1 MGSLG
6 APANAPIAL
15 WLSPVSNLAGVSRHI
30 IDVARAGLPG
40 WRLVVAA
47 PRGPLLDEL
56 RALGCPVIP
65 FEVDRPVRESVAE
78 LRAIVRTLS
87 PVIVHSHLAK
97 ADFLAAMAA
106 PGLPTTLVSTEHH
119 VPEEPTVFH
128 GSRAKASLR
137 QIAHHTRIR
146 RFAHLIAVSD
156 STKRDMLRHW
166 RPTAPIT
173 VVKNGVDRPTEA
185 TTRSP
190 GLRVLSLTRL
200 APEKNLPMTLR
211 AFAEVVRDHPDATL
225 TVAGSGERDTETHL
239 RSLARSLG
247 VDDAVTFTG
256 FVDPVRAIAEHDVLV
271 QPSLA
276 DNLSYT
282 LLDAVASGMGVVAS
296 DIGGNPEI
304 LPEHA
309 LVPVHGDASANDRF
323 LAQRIVEQ
331 GTDLNRRPPLPEDIP
346 TVAQMAERIT
356 DVYAAVGQRP
366 FAAPR
371 FEQPTSVTTPSV
383 SVVTAFYKND
393 ATYGAQ
399 LDALVAQRDA
409 PPFEVVV
416 ADNEG
421 SATLPQLVERYRD
434 RLDIRIVPAADV
446 VGQCHARNV
455 GVRAARADVVALCD
469 ADDVVG
475 PRWVRALYDAVREGD
490 VLATGPMRLDVI
502 NPEHVLAA
510 KARIEGYPEVPRPRL
525 QGPFPFLGHHV
536 FATGCDLGLRRSTYL
551 DLGGMDETM
560 LGGSEDVDFTWR
572 FIESGRT
579 LVESPDAVVDYRLRT
594 TPREV
599 GAQQYRYMR
608 AQLGFWDKSRRL
620 GRPVRGMS
628 MRWAVTQSVRSVY
641 RLWAARNADLE
652 TRYAVA
658 HAAGGTFGN
667 LAGQLA
673 VRGPWHR

>member
-1 MGSLG
+1 MGSPS
-6 APANAPIAL
+6 AQAPIAL
-15 WLSPVSNLAGVSRHI
+15 WVSPVSNLAGVSRHI
-30 IDVARAGLPG
+30 IDVARVGLPG

-56 RALGCPVIP
+56 RALDCPVIE
-65 FEVDRPVRESVAE
+65 FEVDRPVRESVTE
-78 LRAIVRTLS
+78 LRTIVRKLS
-87 PVIVHSHLAK
+87 PAIVHSHLAK
-97 ADFLAAMAA
+97 ADFLATLAT
-106 PGLPTTLVSTEHH
+106 PGLPVTLVSTEHH
-119 VPEEPTVFH
+119 VPEDPTVFH
-128 GSRAKASLR
+128 GSRARASAR

-146 RFAHLIAVSD
+146 RFAHIIAVSD

-173 VVKNGVDRPTEA
+173 VVKNGVDRPAAPTP
-185 TTRSP
+185 RSP

-211 AFAEVVRDHPDATL
+211 AFAEVVRSHPEATL
-225 TVAGSGERDTETHL
+225 TLAGSGEPRTEAQL
-239 RSLARSLG
+239 RALADDLG
-247 VDDAVTFTG
+247 ITARTTFAG
-256 FVDPVRAIAEHDVLV
+256 FVDPVRAMAEHDVLV

-296 DIGGNPEI
+296 DIGGNPEV
-304 LPEHA
+304 LPSHA
-309 LVPVHGDASANDRF
+309 LVPVRGDEAANDRL
-323 LAQRIVEQ
+323 LAARIVEQ
-331 GTDLNRRPPLPEDIP
+331 GMNLDVRAQLPADIP
-346 TVAQMAERIT
+346 TVAEMAEKIT
-356 DVYAAVGQRP
+356 GVYTSAGHRGATASLLERP
-366 FAAPR
+366 VL
-371 FEQPTSVTTPSV
+371 ESTPSV

-393 ATYGAQ
+393 ATYAAQ
-399 LDALVAQRDA
+399 LDALVAQQDA
-409 PPFEVVV
+409 PQFEVVV

-421 SATLPQLVERYRD
+421 SSTLPQLVERYRD
-434 RLDIRIVPAADV
+434 RLDIRIVPADDV
-446 VGQCHARNV
+446 SGQCHARNV

-475 PRWVRALYDAVREGD
+475 PRWVRALHDAVREDD

-502 NPEHVLAA
+502 NPTHVLEA
-510 KARIEGYPEVPRPRL
+510 KARIEGYAEVPRPWL
-525 QGPFPFLGHHV
+525 QSPFPYLGHHV
-536 FATGCDLGLRRSTYL
+536 FAMGCDLGLRRSTYL

-572 FIESGRT
+572 FVESGRA
-579 LVESPDAVVDYRLRT
+579 LVELADAVVDYRLRT

-599 GAQQYRYMR
+599 RAQQYRYMR
-608 AQLGFWDKSRRL
+608 AQMGFWDKSRRL

-628 MRWAVTQSVRSVY
+628 MRWAVTESAKSVY
-641 RLWAARNADLE
+641 RLWHARNADIV
-652 TRYAVA
+652 TQYAVA